1 MIVQKRKGT
10 DDMRIIKYAVFNKKT
25 NERIFTHCS
34 LRKCEEKL
42 AQLNNEN
49 GYEIR
54 HKWFSI

>member
-1 MIVQKRKGT
+1 
-10 DDMRIIKYAVFNKKT
+10 MRIIKYAVFNKET

-42 AQLNNEN
+42 VQLNNEN